1 MVNNSGFFALLF
13 SIVIGI
19 IIALLYYFSLLPLI
33 VIPVAVSL
41 VVAII
46 LLILL
51 SIFLLRKNINL
62 QKCLNIFA
70 NRLILSILGT
80 IAFSM
85 IYLTRLLLPAT
96 IVNTIFIF
104 FNVFFFTLMIITFAM
119 FLNCSL
125 IQCIRAHEKQ

>member
-1 MVNNSGFFALLF
+1 MVNNYGFIALLF

-19 IIALLYYFSLLPLI
+19 IIAILYYFSLLPLI

-41 VVAII
+41 LIAII

-51 SIFLLRKNINL
+51 SIFPLRKNINV

-70 NRLILSILGT
+70 NRLMLSILGT
-80 IAFSM
+80 ITFSL
-85 IYLTRLLLPAT
+85 IYLTRIFIPAT

-104 FNVFFFTLMIITFAM
+104 LNVFFFTLMIITFAM
-119 FLNCSL
+119 FLNCLL
-125 IQCIRAHEKQ
+125 IQCIRTHEKQ